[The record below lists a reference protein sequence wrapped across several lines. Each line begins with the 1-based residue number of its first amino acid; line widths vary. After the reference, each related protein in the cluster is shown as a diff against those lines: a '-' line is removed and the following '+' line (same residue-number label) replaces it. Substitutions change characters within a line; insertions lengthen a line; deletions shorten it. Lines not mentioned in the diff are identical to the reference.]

1 MSPEQLPPYHPR
13 QPDLHE
19 RRQMS
24 QLITLRSGV
33 ADFSGLKQLRESFK
47 LSLRALLHRRATGG
61 WLQLLNS
68 HPLFIDLVK
77 ARPRLLYKIY
87 RPYLSNTI
95 NCAQRVDLLQQHYRF
110 IFRQGLGPLTVRA
123 ARGGVVLGGV
133 EGKSGLR
140 YQLELRAIEPMEREG
155 ELVLQLK
162 QDGVL
167 VYSCAFSFLQGVR
180 GMVLGIGCMQG
191 SKSEQGLQVIKDATR
206 ELHGLRPKN
215 MMIKLLS
222 QIGHDYGCGE
232 LRLVGNVNRVV
243 CGASRQGKVH
253 ADYDTLW
260 QELDASRRAD
270 GDWRLPCETI
280 APPDLAAIASKKRS
294 EARKRHELLMAISA
308 AVRAGL
314 SAPRFE
320 AVPTPPGQNYSTR
333 PTVAHDDDKYALAC
347 KIR

>member
-1 MSPEQLPPYHPR
+1 
-13 QPDLHE
+13 
-19 RRQMS
+19 MS
-24 QLITLRSGV
+24 QLITLHSGV
-33 ADFSGLKQLRESFK
+33 ADFNGLKQLRESFK
-47 LSLRALLHRRATGG
+47 LSLRALLHRQATYG

-68 HPLFIDLVK
+68 HPLFMDLVK

-87 RPYLSNTI
+87 RPYLSNTM

-123 ARGGVVLGGV
+123 ARGAVVLGSI
-133 EGKSGLR
+133 EGKTGLR

-162 QDGVL
+162 HEGVL

-215 MMIKLLS
+215 MMVKLLS
-222 QIGHDYGCGE
+222 QIGHDYGCVE
-232 LRLVGNVNRVV
+232 LRLVSNANRVV

-260 QELDASRRAD
+260 QELEASRRAD
-270 GDWRLPCETI
+270 GDWRLPCEAI

-294 EARKRHELLMAISA
+294 EARKRHETLTAISA
-308 AVRAGL
+308 AISAGL

-320 AVPTPPGQNYSTR
+320 AVPTPLSQNYSTLQA
-333 PTVAHDDDKYALAC
+333 VVHDDDEYALA
-347 KIR
+347 